1 MRGPARSMPPGR
13 GLGREARWLQP
24 GCMASPEG
32 NPVMTGAHLVR
43 DDHVEALSVVGGR
56 LELLTS
62 PAATGDVPCILRG
75 TIPPGG
81 FVPLH
86 SHPDPETFIGVS
98 GVLEGLTG
106 PGDVWSPIAP
116 GDVFHVPGGIAHAF
130 RNRGDEPATSLAV
143 TTSTLA
149 RFFREVAG
157 MSDLREAAGRYG
169 HWLASPAEN
178 AEIGLVLP
186 IDDET

>member
-1 MRGPARSMPPGR
+1 
-13 GLGREARWLQP
+13 
-24 GCMASPEG
+24 
-32 NPVMTGAHLVR
+32 MTGAHLVR
-43 DDHVEALSVVGGR
+43 DDDAEVLDVVGGR
-56 LELLTS
+56 LELLTP
-62 PAATGDVPCILRG
+62 PAATGDLPCILRG

-81 FVPLH
+81 VVPLH

-106 PGDVWSPIAP
+106 PGVVWSPIAP
-116 GDVFHVPGGIAHAF
+116 GDLFHVPGGVAHAL

-157 MSDLREAAGRYG
+157 MNDLRGAAERYG
-169 HWLASPAEN
+169 HWLASPSEN

-186 IDDET
+186 MGDET